1 MIVMR
6 SKLHRGLDDGFVEC
20 LAAEGFVVFNPNYRG
35 SDNLGGAFQ
44 RGVIGDAGDGP
55 SKDVMAGVEVC
66 VFLGVQLCVW
76 SGQTRIAI
84 GGLPHSNAQLVIVN
98 R

>member
-1 MIVMR
+1 MVWSVHVMR
-6 SKLHRGLDDGFVEC
+6 SMLHRGLDDAFVEC
-20 LAAEGFVVFNPNYRG
+20 LAAAGFVVFNPNYRG

-66 VFLGVQLCVW
+66 VSWCAFVCVARSDTHCIW
-76 SGQTRIAI
+76 SPA
-84 GGLPHSNAQLVIVN
+84 PF
-98 R
+98 

>member
-1 MIVMR
+1 MVSMVLSVHVMC
-6 SKLHRGLDDGFVEC
+6 SMLHRGLDDAFVEC
-20 LAAEGFVVFNPNYRG
+20 LAAAGFVVFNPNYRG

-66 VFLGVQLCVW
+66 VSLCVC
-76 SGQTRIAI
+76 GQVRHALHLAACPIFMHK
-84 GGLPHSNAQLVIVN
+84 L
-98 R
+98 

>member
-66 VFLGVQLCVW
+66 VSWCAVVCVVRSDTHCTW
-76 SGQTRIAI
+76 RPA
-84 GGLPHSNAQLVIVN
+84 PF
-98 R
+98 